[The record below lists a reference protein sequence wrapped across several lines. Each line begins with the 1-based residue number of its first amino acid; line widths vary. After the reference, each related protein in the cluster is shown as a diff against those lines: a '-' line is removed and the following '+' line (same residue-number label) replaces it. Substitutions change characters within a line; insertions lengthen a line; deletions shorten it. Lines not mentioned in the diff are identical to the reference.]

1 MRYFDIVAMN
11 CTVYIVNC
19 NFTIHAT
26 FLLTFMAYKYNE
38 FQMSSAIQKLGFKGS
53 CEKNKN
59 VIMWKGKHA

>member
-1 MRYFDIVAMN
+1 MGYFDIVAMN
-11 CTVYIVNC
+11 CTIYIVNC

-53 CEKNKN
+53 CEKK
-59 VIMWKGKHA
+59 